1 MSQTNLAKVAHDG
14 LLLDFDR
21 LTAEREM
28 RFRCLAIAQEYESEE
43 HSLTDT
49 LDSARTILQ
58 FIQEGDDDILKAGA

>member
-28 RFRCLAIAQEYESEE
+28 RFKCLEIAQEYESEE

-49 LDSARTILQ
+49 
-58 FIQEGDDDILKAGA
+58 